1 MEWCV
6 LGPGDRARVAF
17 IRLPS
22 AILTHL
28 YHQDK
33 VRLCYMTTIRA
44 DFSVAAK
51 SEVDGQWYFNV
62 MAFEQQDCC
71 DVASGEFSLHLHSF
85 CVLPSQRSRSFL
97 PSALALL
104 FQVS

>member
-6 LGPGDRARVAF
+6 RGPGDRARSVYSLTS
-17 IRLPS
+17 RD
-22 AILTHL
+22 THL
-28 YHQDK
+28 CHSLQDK

-71 DVASGEFSLHLHSF
+71 DVASGEYYCLHYSWCSSVAAISLISPPP
-85 CVLPSQRSRSFL
+85 LPC
-97 PSALALL
+97 
-104 FQVS
+104 FQAS